1 MRLPVCSFGWEWFR
15 ETDDAVVIAGIK
27 SVLEKS
33 VAAAKEKGLYHPF
46 KYMNYA
52 AEDQDPVASYGA
64 ENVEFLKK
72 VRHTYDSDG
81 LFMKLVPGGHK
92 IEW

>member
-1 MRLPVCSFGWEWFR
+1 MI
-15 ETDDAVVIAGIK
+15 TGIK

-33 VAAAKEKGLYHPF
+33 VAAAEENGLYHPF

-72 VRHTYDSDG
+72 VRHIYDSEG
-81 LFMKLVPGGHK
+81 LFTELVPGGHK
-92 IEW
+92 IK